1 MLKLFDDE
9 RGWRGREHKVRGVH
23 RSADAT
29 RRESRV
35 QRASAAGGVFP
46 AGERSEHASLEFVGK
61 LTKPKHSGEVN
72 YTLISRNRKYTAAA
86 PQQSVVPRARTYNVI
101 RRNEMRSS
109 NAKRDPDTELNY
121 LSSRL
126 NSTMNPI
133 T

>member
-1 MLKLFDDE
+1 M
-9 RGWRGREHKVRGVH
+9 RR
-23 RSADAT
+23 DANHMHSNAT
-29 RRESRV
+29 N
-35 QRASAAGGVFP
+35 RASAANGVFP
-46 AGERSEHASLEFVGK
+46 AGERSEHANVEFVGG

-72 YTLISRNRKYTAAA
+72 YTLISRNRKYTPPLPS

>member
-1 MLKLFDDE
+1 MQASTGE
-9 RGWRGREHKVRGVH
+9 RANAMRC
-23 RSADAT
+23 
-29 RRESRV
+29 ESRM
-35 QRASAAGGVFP
+35 RRAAGGVFP
-46 AGERSEHASLEFVGK
+46 VSERSGHASVEFVGG

-72 YTLISRNRKYTAAA
+72 YTLISRNRKYAPPPPS

-109 NAKRDPDTELNY
+109 DAKRDPDTELNY

-126 NSTMNPI
+126 NSMNPI